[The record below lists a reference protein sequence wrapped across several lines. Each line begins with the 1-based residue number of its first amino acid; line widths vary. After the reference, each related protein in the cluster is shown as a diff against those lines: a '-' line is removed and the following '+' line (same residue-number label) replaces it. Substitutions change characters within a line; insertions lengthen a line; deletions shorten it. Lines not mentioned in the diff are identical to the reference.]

1 MGVTGLLAA
10 LASCSATDSAPPPNI
25 LLVTVD
31 TLRADVLG
39 AYGASDARTP
49 RIDQLARE
57 GTLYERA
64 ITPMPLTRPAHFS
77 IFTSRY
83 PREHGVVNNALSLPE
98 DATTLAERLRE
109 HGYRTGA
116 FVGVHLLST
125 EAGAAQGFDAF
136 GEVDAK
142 TKYRSG
148 DLVVDE
154 ALSWLAEQSSNA
166 PIFLW
171 VHLFD
176 PHLPYEPPPRFIE
189 NVDPVLA
196 ESHPTLAWRDLRNL
210 AEERG
215 GDLPAEVLAYGRS
228 LYRAEVAATDFEI
241 GRLLDG
247 FGELRNLDDTV
258 VVFTADHGECFE
270 RGVYFEHA
278 DCLHRGALRI
288 PLILRHPLT
297 FAAGKRESTPVSS
310 LDLAPSLLAA
320 AGLPSEESFK
330 GESLSGL
337 SQRIDDR
344 LILVQHPLYQPRTA
358 KTRARRSEV
367 VRSVAGDPVRA
378 PLLDRER
385 MGVVGPDWKYIRSG
399 TETEL
404 FPENG
409 EEGEP
414 LGEVSPLVVADLD
427 DQLDRLL
434 TEHPLRILDPGLIHD
449 ELRETL
455 EALGYIAPSQKAA
468 P

>member
-1 MGVTGLLAA
+1 MRGPAA
-10 LASCSATDSAPPPNI
+10 A
-25 LLVTVD
+25 
-31 TLRADVLG
+31 RR
-39 AYGASDARTP
+39 GAS
-49 RIDQLARE
+49 
-57 GTLYERA
+57 
-64 ITPMPLTRPAHFS
+64 
-77 IFTSRY
+77 
-83 PREHGVVNNALSLPE
+83 
-98 DATTLAERLRE
+98 
-109 HGYRTGA
+109 
-116 FVGVHLLST
+116 
-125 EAGAAQGFDAF
+125 
-136 GEVDAK
+136 
-142 TKYRSG
+142 
-148 DLVVDE
+148 
-154 ALSWLAEQSSNA
+154 
-166 PIFLW
+166 
-171 VHLFD
+171 
-176 PHLPYEPPPRFIE
+176 
-189 NVDPVLA
+189 
-196 ESHPTLAWRDLRNL
+196 
-210 AEERG
+210 RG

-385 MGVVGPDWKYIRSG
+385 IGVVGPDWKYIRSG

>member
-1 MGVTGLLAA
+1 MGVAGLLAA
-10 LASCSATDSAPPPNI
+10 LLSCTATDSAPPANI

-39 AYGASDARTP
+39 AYGATGARTP

-64 ITPMPLTRPAHFS
+64 VTPMPLTRPAHFS

-98 DATTLAERLRE
+98 GATTLAERLRE
-109 HGYRTGA
+109 HGYQTGA
-116 FVGVHLLST
+116 FVGVHLLSA
-125 EAGAAQGFDAF
+125 EAGAAQGFDTF
-136 GEVDAK
+136 GEVDAAA
-142 TKYRSG
+142 KYRPG
-148 DLVVDE
+148 GLVVDE

-166 PIFLW
+166 PVFLW

-196 ESHPTLAWRDLRNL
+196 ESHPTLAWQDLKNL
-210 AEERG
+210 AQERD

-247 FGELRNLDDTV
+247 FSELRNLDETV
-258 VVFTADHGECFE
+258 VAFTADHGECFE

-288 PLILRHPLT
+288 PLILRHPST
-297 FAAGKRESTPVSS
+297 FAVGKRESTPVSS
-310 LDLAPSLLAA
+310 LDLAPSLLSA

-330 GESLSGL
+330 GESLSSL
-337 SQRIDDR
+337 SPDTGDR
-344 LILVQHPLYQPRTA
+344 QILVQHPLYQPRTA
-358 KTRARRSEV
+358 QTRTRRNKI

-378 PLLDRER
+378 PVLDRER
-385 MGVVGPDWKYIRSG
+385 VGVVGPDWKYIRSG

-404 FPENG
+404 FPESG

-414 LGEVSPLVVADLD
+414 LGEVSPGVVAELD
-427 DQLDRLL
+427 DQLDQLL
-434 TEHPLRILDPGLIHD
+434 AEHPLRILDPGLIHD

-455 EALGYIAPSQKAA
+455 EALGYIAPPQEDA